1 MFLRYST
8 VIQNIEEDSHKK
20 HRNINIFN
28 PLARQKAKEIYD
40 RTMYDE
46 EDFEEHTFN
55 KMPQDV
61 QIIMEGA
68 ANKAKI
74 YNLMGLTRDQYLKF
88 GDVYRFLASHGFVR

>member
-1 MFLRYST
+1 VDPLDESREDLEPAK
-8 VIQNIEEDSHKK
+8 IGEEVK
-20 HRNINIFN
+20 
-28 PLARQKAKEIYD
+28 QKAKEIYD
-40 RTMYDE
+40 REMYDE

-68 ANKAKI
+68 TSKAKI

>member
-1 MFLRYST
+1 MDPLDES
-8 VIQNIEEDSHKK
+8 EEDLEPAKIGEAVK
-20 HRNINIFN
+20 
-28 PLARQKAKEIYD
+28 QKAKEIYD